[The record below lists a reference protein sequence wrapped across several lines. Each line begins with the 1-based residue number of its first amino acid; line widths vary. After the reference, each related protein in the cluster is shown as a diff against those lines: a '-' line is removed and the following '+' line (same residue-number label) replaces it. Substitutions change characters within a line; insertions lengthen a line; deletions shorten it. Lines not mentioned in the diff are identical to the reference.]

1 MLKSGA
7 GLILSAALMFVS
19 WPTSL
24 GAQST
29 GAQQASLKVITDT
42 ARSIC
47 AEVSVE
53 LQDNKLELT
62 GAAAAKLDGIV
73 KKIVNLG
80 VEGAAKYQT
89 GSSKGVL
96 RQDLAV
102 AIKNG
107 NDCRLSVFNVLVPR
121 MLPSVI
127 PPPPPQPSPSSV
139 AEFMTPKG
147 SFRKEGDRWVEYP
160 PYGPEQYFIFREQA
174 RDADYVYLVDPSRQ
188 KLGSQNNAMLVRLP
202 LHGGAAQWSYQNP
215 IQWSDF
221 TIVRPVSR

>member
-1 MLKSGA
+1 MLKSSA
-7 GLILSAALMFVS
+7 GLTLSAALMFVS

-24 GAQST
+24 GAQNT
-29 GAQQASLKVITDT
+29 GAQQAALKLITDT
-42 ARSIC
+42 AKSLC
-47 AEVSVE
+47 ADVSVE
-53 LQDNKLELT
+53 LQDNKVELT

-102 AIKNG
+102 AIKHSD
-107 NDCRLSVFNVLVPR
+107 DCRLSVFNALVPR
-121 MLPSVI
+121 MLPAAI
-127 PPPPPQPSPSSV
+127 HLPPPQPGPSPV
-139 AEFMTPKG
+139 AEFTTPKG

-188 KLGSQNNAMLVRLP
+188 KPGSQNNAMLVRLP

-221 TIVRPVSR
+221 TIVHPVGK